1 MIKLTEAQR
10 QTATALARL
19 TENSPQKPFF
29 TAEEVRDKR
38 LAEIKKE
45 EKNQTYLRTTR
56 NALGQLNRIVP
67 MLASSNAI
75 GWKLTDVGKVMAR
88 SQLGIELLGR

>member
-10 QTATALARL
+10 QTATALAKL
-19 TENSPQKPFF
+19 TKNAPHMLFF
-29 TAEEVRDKR
+29 TAEEIRNER
-38 LAEIKKE
+38 LREIRKE

-67 MLASSNAI
+67 TLTDFNAI

-88 SQLGIELLGR
+88 SQLGIEI